1 MSAHE
6 RADLGRLRPARH
18 VIFDL
23 DGVLLDTEPLYTRA
37 TQAVIDEYGK
47 VFDWAVKGDMIGKSS
62 LEGAR
67 YLVQRLNLP
76 ISAEAYLARR
86 APLLDRMFPEVDEL
100 PGARAFVEALARRD
114 VPMAVATSGE
124 RALTELKLTRHGA
137 WFSAFRAIVHG
148 DDPRVGALKPAPDIF
163 LVAASE
169 LDADPASCLVFE
181 DSLAGVAAA
190 RAAGMQVVALP
201 DPEMDASRYSD
212 AYVVVSG
219 WAALDA
225 ERLRRE

>member
-1 MSAHE
+1 MSALE
-6 RADLGRLRPARH
+6 RLRPVHH

-37 TQAVIDEYGK
+37 TQAIVGQYGK

-212 AYVVVSG
+212 ADVVVSG